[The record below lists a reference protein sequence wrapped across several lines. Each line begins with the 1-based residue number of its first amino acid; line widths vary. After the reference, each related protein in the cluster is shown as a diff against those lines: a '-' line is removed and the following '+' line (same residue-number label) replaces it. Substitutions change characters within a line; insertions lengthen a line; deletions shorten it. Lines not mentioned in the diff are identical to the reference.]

1 MTLTYQYPV
10 VYFYGDDEEDSEIV
24 QKEGRKPL
32 TSPRD
37 MHIKRTKK

>member
-1 MTLTYQYPV
+1 MIAKFAKKINETL
-10 VYFYGDDEEDSEIV
+10 
-24 QKEGRKPL
+24 QKSDRKPL